1 MSTFSRH
8 VRARAFA
15 VGSGVAVLTA
25 VAIAQA
31 GPVAAMFSD
40 DQRRTALH
48 ATSFDRVELPA
59 LGTAAVPLQ
68 VYLSAGDLERAFDT
82 EAFRP
87 DAAIIPTN
95 TDLDIR
101 AAVPATQRV
110 LIDRVQKQPGVLRD
124 LESQIATRRQQPP
137 STTPGEPGLLRIGV
151 DSFVVE
157 LSSEAAGAEPQRAFP
172 KFACFVATGFAAG
185 GAVDRR
191 ELFVQ
196 DRVRL
201 GIAACLEALDGK
213 SAHSVVL
220 PLMGASSSQVQ
231 RNDAGFEGQRAL
243 RECRLINSAAGIALG
258 IHDFAAHRHNLRE
271 LGVLQWEQEIKEM
284 FDVPPGSPEARS
296 AETAYRVYAGE
307 VQQAF
312 RNGLNGQKTL
322 AADLGGNCSAIL
334 DGR

>member
-1 MSTFSRH
+1 MSIFSRH
-8 VRARAFA
+8 VRDGAFA
-15 VGSGVAVLTA
+15 VGSGVALLTV

-40 DQRRTALH
+40 DQRRTGSH
-48 ATSFDRVELPA
+48 AASFDRVEVPA
-59 LGTAAVPLQ
+59 TGTTTVPLQ

-95 TDLDIR
+95 TDLAIT
-101 AAVPATQRV
+101 AAAPATQRV

-124 LESQIATRRQQPP
+124 LESQIAARRQQAP
-137 STTPGEPGLLRIGV
+137 STTTGEPGLLRIGV
-151 DSFVVE
+151 DSFVVQ
-157 LSSEAAGAEPQRAFP
+157 LSGGVPRAEGQSAFP
-172 KFACFVATGFAAG
+172 KFACFVATDFAAG
-185 GAVDRR
+185 GAVNRR

-213 SAHSVVL
+213 SAHAVVL

-231 RNDAGFEGQRAL
+231 RNDAAFEGQRAL

-258 IHDFAAHRHNLRE
+258 IHDFAARRHNLRE

-296 AETAYRVYAGE
+296 AQTAYRVYADE

-312 RNGLNGQKTL
+312 RIGLNGQKTL